1 MKKIKILN
9 SKMVQAEKRLEKAML
24 KIWPEES
31 TVQFM
36 IAHNQKLPSTGLVMG
51 CNAPYL
57 RVKMDTDRGA
67 VKDVHF
73 DSILP

>member
-1 MKKIKILN
+1 MSKLINLN
-9 SKMVQAEKRLEKAML
+9 SKMVQATKQLEKEMM
-24 KIWPEES
+24 KIYPEGS
-31 TVQFM
+31 VVQFM
-36 IAHNQKLPSTGLVMG
+36 IAHNQKLPSTGWVLG